1 MSRIIEAI
9 IAAVPAKCKRYHAV
23 VRYENGE
30 ASCFWIVPTAEQ
42 ARTIAR
48 TQKAHY
54 PEIVVAIV
62 HRGRITR
69 AASF

>member
-23 VRYENGE
+23 VHYEAGE

-42 ARTIAR
+42 ARAIAKA
-48 TQKAHY
+48 QKAHF
-54 PEIVVAIV
+54 PDLVIAIV
-62 HRGRITR
+62 HRGLVTCP
-69 AASF
+69 

>member
-23 VRYENGE
+23 VHYEAGE

-42 ARTIAR
+42 ALTIAR
-48 TQKAHY
+48 AQKAHS
-54 PEIVVAIV
+54 PEAVVAIV
-62 HRGRITR
+62 HRGLVTCP
-69 AASF
+69 

>member
-23 VRYENGE
+23 VVYENGE
-30 ASCFWIVPTAEQ
+30 ASCFWIVPTAER
-42 ARTIAR
+42 ARTIAKM
-48 TQKAHY
+48 QKAQFPDH
-54 PEIVVAIV
+54 VVAIV

-69 AASF
+69 SANF